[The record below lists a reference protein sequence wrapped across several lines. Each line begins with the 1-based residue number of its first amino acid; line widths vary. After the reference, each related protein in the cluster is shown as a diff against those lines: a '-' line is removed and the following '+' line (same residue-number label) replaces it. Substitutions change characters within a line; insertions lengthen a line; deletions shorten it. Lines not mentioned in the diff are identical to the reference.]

1 MINSIKIFINYYHL
15 FERGKKKPTIN
26 PRPQEKCNRKI
37 KIEISGINFK
47 FSFEVLRKTL
57 KRFTKK

>member
-1 MINSIKIFINYYHL
+1 MLLTIKIFINYYHL
-15 FERGKKKPTIN
+15 LERGKNKPTIK

-37 KIEISGINFK
+37 VNEISGIRCI
-47 FSFEVLRKTL
+47 FSFEILRITL